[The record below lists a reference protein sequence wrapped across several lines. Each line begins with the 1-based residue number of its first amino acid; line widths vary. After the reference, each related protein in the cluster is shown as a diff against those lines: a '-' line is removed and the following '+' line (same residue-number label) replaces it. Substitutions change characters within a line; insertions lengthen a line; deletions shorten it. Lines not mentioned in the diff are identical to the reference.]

1 MAGMDE
7 RAPRR
12 RRSPAAGRRA
22 SVVIRRARDR
32 GGSQPG
38 PPSPPPLPS
47 LDELLAPEGRTSLE
61 ALLRRHGARASH
73 LVRALAQGWRRAD
86 GSPPGEP
93 DLRALLEAHG
103 LRRSF
108 ERRERDAALHAV
120 RAAGGVLRRAADAL
134 GIAAGDL
141 DALLRRT
148 GGAAEAEALREERRA
163 DLRRRA
169 TLSERVRLLLAEAER
184 LADLGLLDE
193 FEADLRQRL
202 PEHLKA
208 LRAGGAASLAAA
220 LGRSLSLERAEVA
233 SLAGRLG
240 LDLGP
245 AAPPGAQP
253 GAGERPRQRRPPAA
267 PRPER
272 RPGPRRRPPL

>member
-7 RAPRR
+7 GARR
-12 RRSPAAGRRA
+12 RRRAPAPGRRA

-32 GGSQPG
+32 RPPG
-38 PPSPPPLPS
+38 PPSAPPLPS
-47 LDELLAPEGRTSLE
+47 LDGLLAPEGRATLE

-73 LVRALAQGWRRAD
+73 LVRALAEGWRRAD

-93 DLRALLEAHG
+93 DLRALLDVHG

-120 RAAGGVLRRAADAL
+120 RVAGGVLRRAAASL
-134 GIAAGDL
+134 RIAPGDL

-148 GGAAEAEALREERRA
+148 GGSGEAEALREARRA
-163 DLRRRA
+163 ELRRRA
-169 TLSERVRLLLAEAER
+169 TLAERARLLLADAER
-184 LADLGLLDE
+184 LEDLGLLEE

-208 LRAGGAASLAAA
+208 LRAGGAASLASA

-240 LDLGP
+240 LGLEP
-245 AAPPGAQP
+245 QAPRAAPPAAAGRPRRP
-253 GAGERPRQRRPPAA
+253 GAPA
-267 PRPER
+267 PHPGG
-272 RPGPRRRPPL
+272 RPGPRRRSPL